1 MSLAV
6 YILRVIIWPSFYIVS
21 YGMGIYLLNLL
32 VDFLSP
38 LEDPE
43 NVDNAEAEL
52 PTRSD
57 DEYAPL

>member
-1 MSLAV
+1 
-6 YILRVIIWPSFYIVS
+6 VIIWPSFYIVS